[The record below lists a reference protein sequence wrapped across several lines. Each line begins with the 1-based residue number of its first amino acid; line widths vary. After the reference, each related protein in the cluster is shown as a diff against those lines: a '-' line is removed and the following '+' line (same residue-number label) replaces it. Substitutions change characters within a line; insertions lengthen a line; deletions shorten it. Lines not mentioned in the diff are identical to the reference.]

1 MYMATGVEINGG
13 GNNKVSKSSFYLS
26 EDSKAVVINDS
37 EGNEVSEI
45 LVVVQENIEK
55 LKQIQ
60 SEVLAINDYSIN
72 PKTDNT
78 FKDDV
83 LTRIP
88 VLINAKD
95 ETTVTA
101 TCLILFNLFSS
112 WITVKNELAIQLTE
126 YTQFITSL
134 VGG

>member
-1 MYMATGVEINGG
+1 MATGVEINGG

-26 EDSKAVVINDS
+26 GDSKAVVINDS

-95 ETTVTA
+95 ETTITA
-101 TCLILFNLFSS
+101 TCLMLFNLLSS
-112 WITVKNELAIQLTE
+112 WITVKSELAIQLTE
-126 YTQFITSL
+126 YRQFITSL

>member
-1 MYMATGVEINGG
+1 MATGVEINGG

-95 ETTVTA
+95 ETTITA
-101 TCLILFNLFSS
+101 TCLMLFNLLSS